1 MDSGFERA
9 LLLSASLHPAFVP
22 SGSTPAAKL
31 VWCVD
36 ADSWPG
42 VRTKLPAAAAAFAEA
57 SGFEPRAGNFLLL
70 PGESGIAGALLACDP
85 PSARARD
92 PLLPGKLAT
101 LLPAG
106 VWRFASPP
114 ADPRLAALA
123 FALGG
128 YRFARYRAEDK
139 KSEAPRLELP
149 PGVDGAE
156 LSRIVEAVFLV
167 RDLVNTPAN
176 DLGPAEIEEA
186 ARSLAKRFGASI
198 RAIVGDDLLKENFPL
213 VHAVGKASA
222 RAPRLIDFRW
232 GEAKHPKVTLVGK
245 GVVFD
250 TGGLDIKPSSAM
262 LLMKKDM
269 GGAASALGLA
279 AMIMGAKLP
288 VHLRVIIPAVENA
301 VSGNAFRPGDVFK
314 SRKGATVEI
323 GNTDAEGRL
332 ILADALALADEEA
345 PDLIVDFS
353 TLTGAA
359 RVALGPELPAA
370 FTDDEKLAA
379 ELASFAA
386 READPFWRL
395 PLWRPY
401 QSMLD
406 SKIADSNNVSSSAFA
421 GAITAALFLSRFV
434 ERAKSWLHF
443 DLFAWNPTSKPAR
456 PEGGEAQTI
465 RALYAWLAE
474 RYR

>member
-1 MDSGFERA
+1 LNS
-9 LLLSASLHPAFVP
+9 SLHPAFV
-22 SGSTPAAKL
+22 SFGSAPAAKP
-31 VWCVD
+31 VWCAD
-36 ADSWPG
+36 SDSWPK
-42 VRTKLPAAAAAFAEA
+42 VQKTLPQNAAAFAEA
-57 SGFEPRAGNFLLL
+57 SGFKPQPGSFLLL
-70 PGESGIAGALLACDP
+70 AGDGGIAGALFGCDP
-85 PSARARD
+85 RD
-92 PLLPGKLAT
+92 PFLPGKLAT
-101 LLPAG
+101 LLPAEA
-106 VWRFASPP
+106 WRFASPP

-128 YRFARYRAEDK
+128 YRFSRYRVEK
-139 KSEAPRLELP
+139 EKSEAPRLEFP
-149 PGVDGAE
+149 QGVDGAE

-167 RDLVNTPAN
+167 RDLINTPAN

-186 ARSLAKRFGASI
+186 ARTLAKRFGATV

-213 VHAVGKASA
+213 VHAVGKAST
-222 RAPRLIDFRW
+222 RAPRLIDLRW
-232 GEAKHPKVTLVGK
+232 GDAKHPKISLVGK

-250 TGGLDIKPSSAM
+250 TGGLDIKPSAGM

-288 VHLRVIIPAVENA
+288 VYLRVVIPAVENA
-301 VSGNAFRPGDVFK
+301 ISGNAFRPGDVFK

-345 PDLIVDFS
+345 PDLIVDFA

-370 FTDDEKLAA
+370 FTDDGKLAA
-379 ELASFAA
+379 ELSSVAI

-406 SKIADSNNVSSSAFA
+406 SKIADTNNVSSGAFA

-443 DLFAWNPTSKPAR
+443 DLYAWNPSSKPGR

-465 RALYAWLAE
+465 RALYAFLQE